1 MRTRRAPKSPGIL
14 MCVSL
19 RKYASGS
26 TQGCQSMGPRF
37 NLCHGP
43 EIRWALF
50 WTDVP
55 SCVKST
61 LHLSTAG
68 VEILNEQRE
77 RPVANTN
84 TAPETRHV
92 KPFIKWTYLKWYSG
106 MNLVRIWIWLNPH
119 KMMVEVIL
127 NQVSILVFPKCP
139 LNLSYCHLEYHSWIS
154 VYFFNCKLTGWWRHN
169 MTILKNESVH
179 WNSKV
184 IF

>member
-77 RPVANTN
+77 RPVAHTN
-84 TAPETRHV
+84 TTPETRHV
-92 KPFIKWTYLKWYSG
+92 KPFIKWTYLIPLA
-106 MNLVRIWIWLNPH
+106 LVAVFAKLIFVHCTYLR
-119 KMMVEVIL
+119 
-127 NQVSILVFPKCP
+127 SIC
-139 LNLSYCHLEYHSWIS
+139 SHQIS
-154 VYFFNCKLTGWWRHN
+154 VPGVLLVSMPN
-169 MTILKNESVH
+169 MH
-179 WNSKV
+179 
-184 IF
+184 